1 MIATPN
7 VAMQFED
14 RVTEKGRERSY
25 ATGYRSDSVAYR
37 DIRFFCNKLD
47 EVLIRITLCRMS
59 LKREN
64 DEWRELSLLPPV
76 IKSKNS
82 L

>member
-1 MIATPN
+1 
-7 VAMQFED
+7 MQFED

-25 ATGYRSDSVAYR
+25 ATGYRIDLVAYR

-47 EVLIRITLCRMS
+47 KVLIRITLCRVS

-64 DEWRELSLLPPV
+64 DEWWELSWFPPD